1 MSELDRIVNIVIT
14 RDTTAIASANFSTP
28 LFVSKTALDA
38 GVEVFTSAKAVAE
51 DGGYATTSPE
61 YLAALAHFNVE
72 NHPPEF
78 KIAKWDDV
86 TYPSISDALN
96 AIVNIDNDWY
106 GLLLSEATDASA
118 DTIYSSMGIWADANG
133 KFLFGA
139 EDDKTGLATLTAMN
153 GTDAKNQM
161 CFVNTSIRSG
171 QDVKS
176 YADVAFA
183 SDTLG
188 RRIGSYT
195 MENKT
200 IKGVVADKLTSTE
213 QDAIKALNGMY
224 YITTYG
230 VGLTV
235 NARCT
240 DGTANG
246 EWIDVEIGID
256 WTEVR
261 MQEAVFQTIIN
272 ADKIPYTDKGVNE
285 IANSVKDILELGEKY
300 GLFATW
306 SVATEPVADQT
317 AEDKANRV
325 YNGCSWNA
333 TLAGAIHSVTI
344 YGNVEVS

>member
-14 RDTTAIASANFSTP
+14 RDTSTIASANFSTP

-118 DTIYSSMGIWADANG
+118 DTIYSSMGIWADTNG

-195 MENKT
+195 MENK
-200 IKGVVADKLTSTE
+200 S
-213 QDAIKALNGMY
+213 
-224 YITTYG
+224 
-230 VGLTV
+230 
-235 NARCT
+235 R
-240 DGTANG
+240 
-246 EWIDVEIGID
+246 
-256 WTEVR
+256 
-261 MQEAVFQTIIN
+261 
-272 ADKIPYTDKGVNE
+272 
-285 IANSVKDILELGEKY
+285 
-300 GLFATW
+300 
-306 SVATEPVADQT
+306 
-317 AEDKANRV
+317 
-325 YNGCSWNA
+325 
-333 TLAGAIHSVTI
+333 
-344 YGNVEVS
+344 